1 MGKET
6 VIFNICRFDPDKDKK
21 PHFQKFQI
29 PFLRKDL
36 TVLEGLNYIQQR
48 LDHSLAYRSSCR
60 AAICG
65 SCAMHIN
72 GKYRLACNTLVSK
85 LGSGTV
91 TISPLAN
98 LTAHK
103 DLFVDMKPF
112 WEKYEQVRPYLI
124 TGKPLPITGEHPQS
138 QEERARLDNLIDC
151 ILCSCCQVSC
161 PVTASHENYPGPMAF
176 LNLDRFL
183 SDSRDDA
190 RSERLAIVNDEQG
203 VWRCHTVFNCQEA
216 CPKDLNPSGA
226 IARIKTKMVKEK
238 GNPS

>member
-6 VIFNICRFDPDKDKK
+6 IIFNICRFDPDVDKK
-21 PHFQKFQI
+21 PHFKKYEV

-85 LGSGTV
+85 LETDVV
-91 TISPLAN
+91 TIRPLAN
-98 LTAHK
+98 LTVQK

-112 WEKYEQVRPYLI
+112 WDKYEQVRPYLI
-124 TGKPLPITGEHPQS
+124 TGKPLPAAGEQPQS
-138 QEERARLDNLIDC
+138 VDERARLDNLIDC
-151 ILCSCCQVSC
+151 ILCSCCHVSC
-161 PVTASHENYPGPMAF
+161 PITASHENYPGPMAF

-183 SDSRDDA
+183 SDSRDSA
-190 RSERLAIVNDEQG
+190 QAERLAIVNDEQG

-226 IARIKTKMVKEK
+226 IARIKMKVVKDK
-238 GNPS
+238 GNRS

>member
-6 VIFNICRFDPDKDKK
+6 VFFNIYRFDPDIDKE
-21 PHFQKFQI
+21 PHFQKFEI

-48 LDHSLAYRSSCR
+48 IDHSLAFRSSCR

-85 LGSGTV
+85 LASGTV
-91 TISPLAN
+91 TVRPLAN
-98 LTAHK
+98 LTVLK

-124 TGKPLPITGEHPQS
+124 TGKPLPTTGEQPQS
-138 QEERARLDNLIDC
+138 VDERARLDNLIDC
-151 ILCSCCQVSC
+151 ILCSCCHVSC
-161 PVTASHENYPGPMAF
+161 PITASHENYQGPMAF

-183 SDSRDDA
+183 SDSRDGA
-190 RSERLAIVNDEQG
+190 RAERLAIVNDEQG

-226 IARIKTKMVKEK
+226 IAHIKMKIVKDK
-238 GNPS
+238 GLRS